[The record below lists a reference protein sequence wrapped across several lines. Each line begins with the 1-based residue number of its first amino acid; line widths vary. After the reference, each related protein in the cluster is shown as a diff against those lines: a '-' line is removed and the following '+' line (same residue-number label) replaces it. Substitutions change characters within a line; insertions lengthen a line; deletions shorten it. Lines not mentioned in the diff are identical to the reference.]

1 MDYGFFLGWGLGF
14 ITAVAGAAFLLA
26 LLKVGSARDDEDGDG
41 IQDDF
46 TPAIARWNRMGRR
59 WGWL

>member
-1 MDYGFFLGWGLGF
+1 MAFWIGWTIGAL
-14 ITAVAGAAFLLA
+14 TGAAGVLCLSA
-26 LLKVGSARDDEDGDG
+26 LQASGRCSEEEGDG